1 VATDGVAR
9 GGFQRDRCCEG
20 IAFANIRA
28 LRRRGRV
35 PGPTLVRIV
44 FCDRHRLFAE
54 SFAHVL
60 ETLGHDVCL
69 VASPDEVVEAV
80 SAEPTGAC
88 LIELEFGDH
97 RGLAALQEVRSA
109 SPETRV
115 VVLYGAEDPRLLEL
129 VLRAG
134 VTGVIS
140 KEQGLE
146 NVSATLARLMNG
158 ASRGRAPIHFSG
170 FASRRSIRSPQRGIS
185 DLTPRERD
193 ALRLLALGHGTGAL
207 ALALGV
213 SYSTARTHI
222 QNVLA
227 KLEVHSRL
235 EAVALL
241 HRQEAAAG
249 LRHVRLEHAEAG
261 EPSRPHEDRMAL

>member
-1 VATDGVAR
+1 
-9 GGFQRDRCCEG
+9 
-20 IAFANIRA
+20 
-28 LRRRGRV
+28 
-35 PGPTLVRIV
+35 VRIV

-69 VASPDEVVEAV
+69 VASPEEAVEAV
-80 SAEPTGAC
+80 SAQPTGAC
-88 LIELEFGDH
+88 LMELEFGDQ
-97 RGLAALQEVRSA
+97 RGLAALQAVRSA

-115 VVLYGAEDPRLLEL
+115 VVLCGAEDPRLLEL
-129 VLRAG
+129 VHRAG

-158 ASRGRAPIHFSG
+158 APRDRAPLHFGSLG
-170 FASRRSIRSPQRGIS
+170 GRRTNRSPQRGIS

-241 HRQEAAAG
+241 HRQEAATG
-249 LRHVRLEHAEAG
+249 FRHVRLEPVEVAEPG
-261 EPSRPHEDRMAL
+261 RPREDRMAL

>member
-1 VATDGVAR
+1 VRRQYVAPICG
-9 GGFQRDRCCEG
+9 
-20 IAFANIRA
+20 
-28 LRRRGRV
+28 LRRRGRA
-35 PGPTLVRIV
+35 PAPTLVRIV

-60 ETLGHDVCL
+60 ETLGHDVYL
-69 VASPDEVVEAV
+69 VASPEEAVEAV
-80 SAEPTGAC
+80 SAQPTGAC
-88 LIELEFGDH
+88 IIELEFGNQ
-97 RGLAALQEVRSA
+97 RGLAALQAVRSA

-115 VVLYGAEDPRLLEL
+115 VVLYGVEDPRLLEL

-146 NVSATLARLMNG
+146 NVSAILARLMNG
-158 ASRGRAPIHFSG
+158 APRDRAPIHFSG
-170 FASRRSIRSPQRGIS
+170 LAGRRTIRSPQRGIS

-193 ALRLLALGHGTGAL
+193 ALRLLALGHSTGAL

-241 HRQEAAAG
+241 HRQEAAPG
-249 LRHVRLEHAEAG
+249 FRQTRLEPIDLGEAS
-261 EPSRPHEDRMAL
+261 PPQEDRVVS